1 MRTKIRLSVR
11 NKTDANIMLLVSII
25 GLLDSLK
32 SGILAIEECEQYLFS
47 PYTLKILRRKGID
60 KRIID
65 IVHLGTELEDIES
78 LLPDRLEANIQEL
91 YDAAKELLKEM
102 KPEGIYYG
110 EEKWLNRK

>member
-1 MRTKIRLSVR
+1 
-11 NKTDANIMLLVSII
+11 MLLVSII

-47 PYTLKILRRKGID
+47 PYTLEILRRKGID

-91 YDAAKELLKEM
+91 YDEAKELLKEM

>member
-1 MRTKIRLSVR
+1 MRTKIKLSVR

-47 PYTLKILRRKGID
+47 PYTLEILRRKGID
-60 KRIID
+60 KRIIG

-91 YDAAKELLKEM
+91 YDEAKELLKEM

>member
-1 MRTKIRLSVR
+1 MRTKMKLSVR

-47 PYTLKILRRKGID
+47 PYTLEILRRKGID

-91 YDAAKELLKEM
+91 YDEAKELLKEI

-110 EEKWLNRK
+110 EEKWLNR

>member
-1 MRTKIRLSVR
+1 MRTKIKLSVR

-47 PYTLKILRRKGID
+47 PYTLEILRRKGID

-91 YDAAKELLKEM
+91 YDEAKELLKEM

>member
-11 NKTDANIMLLVSII
+11 NKTDANIMLLVNII
-25 GLLDSLK
+25 GLLGSLK

-47 PYTLKILRRKGID
+47 PYTLEILRRKGID

-91 YDAAKELLKEM
+91 YDAAKELLKEI
-102 KPEGIYYG
+102 KLEGIYYG

>member
-1 MRTKIRLSVR
+1 MRTKMKLSAR
-11 NKTDANIMLLVSII
+11 SKTDANIMLLVCII

-47 PYTLKILRRKGID
+47 PYTLKVLRKKGID

-91 YDAAKELLKEM
+91 YDNAKELLKEI

-110 EEKWLNRK
+110 EEKWLNKK

>member
-1 MRTKIRLSVR
+1 MRTKLKLSALS
-11 NKTDANIMLLVSII
+11 KKDAEIMLLVSII

-47 PYTLKILRRKGID
+47 PYSLDVLRRKGID

-78 LLPDRLEANIQEL
+78 LLPDSLDAKIQEF
-91 YDAAKELLKEM
+91 YEAAKSLLKEI
-102 KPEGIYYG
+102 KPEGMYYG
-110 EEKWLNRK
+110 EKKWLNKK